1 MNRYVKLFGY
11 GFFIWL
17 IPFLVSF
24 VIFPL
29 RSSNR
34 PLFESIMPVSLVF
47 AVMICS
53 VLYFKK
59 GETQSIYDGIIAG
72 VIWFFISVLIDL
84 LLFLPSS
91 PMQMSFL
98 DYMTDIGLTYLI
110 IFIIPFGVGI
120 LMYEKNNGDIV
131 KGQYSF
137 YRHLLFFRN
146 R

>member
-11 GFFIWL
+11 GFLIWL

-34 PLFESIMPVSLVF
+34 LLFESIMPVSLVF

-59 GETQSIYDGIIAG
+59 GENQSVYDGIIAG
-72 VIWFFISVLIDL
+72 VIWFFISIFIDL

-91 PMQMSFL
+91 PMQMSFI

-120 LMYEKNNGDIV
+120 LMYK
-131 KGQYSF
+131 K
-137 YRHLLFFRN
+137 
-146 R
+146 

>member
-1 MNRYVKLFGY
+1 
-11 GFFIWL
+11 
-17 IPFLVSF
+17 
-24 VIFPL
+24 
-29 RSSNR
+29 
-34 PLFESIMPVSLVF
+34 MPVSLVF

-59 GETQSIYDGIIAG
+59 GENQSIYDGIIAG

-98 DYMTDIGLTYLI
+98 DYITDIGLTYLI

-120 LMYEKNNGDIV
+120 LMYK
-131 KGQYSF
+131 K
-137 YRHLLFFRN
+137 
-146 R
+146 

>member
-11 GFFIWL
+11 GFLIWL

-59 GETQSIYDGIIAG
+59 GENQSIYDGIIAG

-98 DYMTDIGLTYLI
+98 DYITDIGLTYLI

-120 LMYEKNNGDIV
+120 LMYK
-131 KGQYSF
+131 K
-137 YRHLLFFRN
+137 
-146 R
+146 